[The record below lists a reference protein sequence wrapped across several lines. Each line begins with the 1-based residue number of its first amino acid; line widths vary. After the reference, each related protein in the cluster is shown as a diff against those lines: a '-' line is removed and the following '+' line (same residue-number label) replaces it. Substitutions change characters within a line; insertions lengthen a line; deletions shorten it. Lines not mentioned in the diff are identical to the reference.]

1 MTWLAENRW
10 LRGWNRWRLCQNWF
24 KPWETKL
31 LSIRTLF
38 CHLWDEL
45 SPSTTRSISLTMSPK
60 TSSASKS
67 NLSQFESISLL
78 GFLSEWSCV
87 GLVCVGLMRRASR
100 WMESNTK
107 VACSVLGTCLC
118 RGPLVNSPT
127 SPLIGRQK
135 VETLSY
141 LDTWSLVSLSWSL
154 TKCYVTTWCCFFLTV
169 LSERYVLLMFI
180 FIKVVWKVD
189 FDVFDQTFGLVYV

>member
-1 MTWLAENRW
+1 
-10 LRGWNRWRLCQNWF
+10 
-24 KPWETKL
+24 
-31 LSIRTLF
+31 
-38 CHLWDEL
+38 
-45 SPSTTRSISLTMSPK
+45 MSPK

-107 VACSVLGTCLC
+107 VACSVLGTCSC

-141 LDTWSLVSLSWSL
+141 VDTWSLVSLSWSL
-154 TKCYVTTWCCFFLTV
+154 TKCYVTTWCCFFFLTV

>member
-1 MTWLAENRW
+1 
-10 LRGWNRWRLCQNWF
+10 
-24 KPWETKL
+24 
-31 LSIRTLF
+31 
-38 CHLWDEL
+38 
-45 SPSTTRSISLTMSPK
+45 MSPK

-107 VACSVLGTCLC
+107 VACSVLGTCSC

-135 VETLSY
+135 VETFKLCRY
-141 LDTWSLVSLSWSL
+141 LVVGFSVLESNQMLCHNL
-154 TKCYVTTWCCFFLTV
+154 MLLFFNCFEWTLCA
-169 LSERYVLLMFI
+169 
-180 FIKVVWKVD
+180 
-189 FDVFDQTFGLVYV
+189 FDVHFHQSGLKGRFWCVWSNVWFSICLIERLWYMFDKQVA